1 MSLTLTWYGR
11 SDQIDVDVWQ
21 RCFAPGRQG
30 LFWFRSLEQGELDD
44 QFTFFYGLV
53 RRDGEVIA
61 LVPAFVF
68 DVPLDLVAPP
78 WAARCLGWFA
88 RGPLRAWGCQRTF
101 FIGNVAG
108 EEGSI
113 GLAPG
118 VDLAPLAMLIHDA
131 ARAKADE
138 VGAPLLTWKD
148 VEHDQRRAL
157 DSLLTAR
164 GAFRLVSYPG
174 TSVPLR
180 AGGFEAFLAG
190 QKSSRRHQL
199 RKKLKRGEAAG
210 STRVE
215 RVHRPGDAE
224 LQELFALF
232 EQTYRK
238 ASTRFER
245 LGLPYFRALA
255 ACDETHFI
263 VLRGVA
269 DGRAQAFMLV
279 LDLGTRAINQF
290 IGIDYTL
297 GEDRYLYF
305 RLFAAAYD
313 WASETGATRFHSG
326 QTGYRAKLDLGHRL
340 VPLWNYARHRN
351 PLLNRLFAWIGGD
364 VSWRTLDA
372 DLAHYLHAHPEAEQ
386 GLQEAAA

>member
-1 MSLTLTWYGR
+1 MSLTLTWHDR
-11 SDQIDVDVWQ
+11 SDQIDADVWQ
-21 RCFAPGRQG
+21 RCFPRGRQG
-30 LFWFRSLEQGELDD
+30 LFWFRSLEQGKLED
-44 QFTFFYGLV
+44 QFSFFYGLV

-78 WAARCLGWFA
+78 WAARCLAWCA
-88 RGPLRAWGCQRTF
+88 RGPLRAWGYQRTF

-108 EEGSI
+108 EEGGI

-118 VDLAPLAMLIHDA
+118 VDLAPLVVPIHDA

-148 VEHDQRRAL
+148 VEHGQSPCMDN
-157 DSLLTAR
+157 LLSAR
-164 GAFRLVSYPG
+164 GAFRLASYPG
-174 TSVPLR
+174 TWVPLR
-180 AGGFEAFLAG
+180 KGGFEVYLSEL
-190 QKSSRRHQL
+190 KSSRRHQL
-199 RKKLKRGEAAG
+199 RKKLKRGEAVAT
-210 STRVE
+210 TRVE

-238 ASTRFER
+238 ATTRFER

-255 ACDETHFI
+255 ACDETSFI
-263 VLRGVA
+263 VLRGVD

-279 LDLGTRAINQF
+279 LNLGSRAINQY

-305 RLFAAAYD
+305 RLFAAGYD
-313 WASETGATRFHSG
+313 WAAEAGASRFHSG
-326 QTGYRAKLDLGHRL
+326 QTGYRAKLDLGHQL
-340 VPLWNYARHRN
+340 VPMWNYARHRN
-351 PLLNRLFAWIGGD
+351 PLLNRLFAWIGRD
-364 VSWRTLDA
+364 VSWHSLDG
-372 DLAHYLHAHPEAEQ
+372 DLARYLQAHPEAERVNH
-386 GLQEAAA
+386 GVAA